1 MQESPILNRNNSF
14 TLKILN
20 SELKAFCDI
29 FVKDVLE
36 KEAAETT
43 GKTETK
49 EVCKDCENLFIV
61 NFSLAAQ

>member
-1 MQESPILNRNNSF
+1 M
-14 TLKILN
+14 KILN